1 MSGTPVLVYA
11 ESTPNPATLKFV
23 ANVFLL
29 PENSAEYLRA
39 EEATGA
45 PMVQALFELPFV
57 RSVYV
62 CNNFVTITKKEFT
75 SWTEIIPQVREF
87 LKDWLQAGKDV
98 IVMLPARKEEPKPV
112 SIGDLN
118 AEGVSGQIIAA
129 LDEYV
134 KPAVESDGGEI
145 SFVSFDKGVVTVRL
159 QGSCS
164 GCPSSTVTLKQG
176 IENLLKKMVPGVTE
190 VVAENA

>member
-1 MSGTPVLVYA
+1 MAGSPVLIYA

-23 ANVFLL
+23 ANVLLL

-39 EEATGA
+39 EEAEGA
-45 PMVQALFELPFV
+45 PLVQALFEFPFV

-87 LKDWLQAGKDV
+87 LKDWLTAGKDV
-98 IVMLPARKEEPKPV
+98 IVIMPAKKEEKKPLT
-112 SIGDLN
+112 ITDLN
-118 AEGVSGQIIAA
+118 NEGIEGQIIDA
-129 LDEYV
+129 LEEYV

-145 SFVSFDKGVVTVRL
+145 SFVSFDEGVVTVRL

>member
-1 MSGTPVLVYA
+1 MAGSPVLIYA

-23 ANVFLL
+23 ANVLLL

-39 EEATGA
+39 EEAEGA
-45 PMVQALFELPFV
+45 HLVQALFEFPFV

-87 LKDWLQAGKDV
+87 LKDWLTAGKDV
-98 IVMLPARKEEPKPV
+98 IVMMPAKKEEKKPLT
-112 SIGDLN
+112 ITDLN
-118 AEGVSGQIIAA
+118 NEGIEGQIIDA
-129 LDEYV
+129 LEEYV

-145 SFVSFDKGVVTVRL
+145 SFVSFDEGVVTVRL

>member
-1 MSGTPVLVYA
+1 MAGSPVLIYA

-23 ANVFLL
+23 ANVLLL

-39 EEATGA
+39 EEAEGA
-45 PMVQALFELPFV
+45 PLVQALFEFPFI

-87 LKDWLQAGKDV
+87 LKEWLTAGKDV
-98 IVMLPARKEEPKPV
+98 IVMMPAKKEEKKPLT
-112 SIGDLN
+112 ITDLN
-118 AEGVSGQIIAA
+118 NEGIEGQIIDA
-129 LDEYV
+129 LEEYV

-145 SFVSFDKGVVTVRL
+145 SFVSFDEGVVTVRL

>member
-1 MSGTPVLVYA
+1 MAGSPVLIYA

-23 ANVFLL
+23 ANVLLL

-39 EEATGA
+39 EEAEGA
-45 PMVQALFELPFV
+45 PLVQALFEFPFV

-87 LKDWLQAGKDV
+87 LKDWLTAGKDV
-98 IVMLPARKEEPKPV
+98 IVMMPVKKEEKKPLT
-112 SIGDLN
+112 ITDLN
-118 AEGVSGQIIAA
+118 NEGIEGQIIDA
-129 LDEYV
+129 LEEYV

-145 SFVSFDKGVVTVRL
+145 SFVSFDEGVVTVRL